1 MSKEIALALIKPGP
15 RTMTRRPIA
24 VLTAIPEEIAAFGA
38 HLVESGREAVAGIGV
53 HHGMLDGRAVVL
65 AESGI
70 GKVNAALAATIL
82 LDRFKCAGIIFS
94 GVAGGLDPALAVG
107 DLVVGAEVIQ
117 HDYGAMV
124 QGALEV
130 YRAGALPFPQFK
142 GELAYKADPALI
154 AAARDVLVG
163 THFGTILTGD
173 SYLGCGMTRERLFGS
188 FAGKAVDM
196 ESGAVAQ
203 VAEAFGAPWLV
214 IRALSD
220 LAGEDSQ
227 LDFQIFAA
235 EAARKAAAAV
245 LKTLPLFDMAANS

>member
-1 MSKEIALALIKPGP
+1 
-15 RTMTRRPIA
+15 MTSVRPIA

-38 HLVESGREAVAGIGV
+38 HLVESRREVVAGVAI
-53 HHGMLDGRAVVL
+53 HHATLDGRAVVL

-70 GKVNAALAATIL
+70 GKVNGALAAAIL
-82 LDRFKCAGIIFS
+82 FDRFQCAGIIFS

-107 DLVVGAEVIQ
+107 DLVIGAEVIQ

-130 YRAGALPFPQFK
+130 YRAGALPFPAFR
-142 GELAYKADPALI
+142 GDVSFKADLALI
-154 AAARDVLVG
+154 AAARTVL
-163 THFGTILTGD
+163 TDTEFGTILTGD
-173 SYLGCGMTRERLFGS
+173 FYLGCGMTRERLFSTFG
-188 FAGKAVDM
+188 GKAVDM

-203 VAEAFGAPWLV
+203 VAEAFGAPWLI

-227 LDFQIFAA
+227 LDFQVFAA
-235 EAARKAAAAV
+235 QAAKKAAAAV
-245 LKTLPLFDMAANS
+245 LKSLPLFDAVARS

>member
-1 MSKEIALALIKPGP
+1 
-15 RTMTRRPIA
+15 MTASQPTA

-38 HLVESGREAVAGIGV
+38 HLVETGRETVAGISI

-70 GKVNAALAATIL
+70 GKVNGALAATIL
-82 LDRFKCAGIIFS
+82 FDRFRCGGIIFS
-94 GVAGGLDPALAVG
+94 GVAGGLDPALNVG
-107 DLVVGAEVIQ
+107 DLVIATEVIQ

-130 YRAGALPFPQFK
+130 YRAGALPFPQFR
-142 GELAYKADPALI
+142 GALSLKADPALI
-154 AAARDVLVG
+154 AAARAALADAY
-163 THFGTILTGD
+163 FGTILTGD
-173 SYLGCGMTRERLFGS
+173 YYLGCGQTRQRLFSS
-188 FAGKAVDM
+188 FGGKAVDM

-203 VAEAFGAPWLV
+203 VAEAFGMPWLI

-227 LDFQIFAA
+227 LDFQVFAA
-235 EAARKAAAAV
+235 RAARTAAAAV
-245 LKTLPLFDMAANS
+245 LKSLPLFDAL